1 MSTPIRQENDR
12 QRSSLIHHALNTLWE
27 TKKSDKQKAYV
38 RGVEEGVDTLFM
50 KLAQMP
56 MDKPISAWPSLLMPS
71 EDLLH
76 EVEVDK
82 VKSYLVE
89 PAPAAA

>member
-1 MSTPIRQENDR
+1 MSTTIRQENDR
-12 QRSSLIHHALNTLWE
+12 QRSALIHTALNTLWE
-27 TKKSDKQKAYV
+27 TKKSDKPKAYI

-56 MDKPISAWPSLLMPS
+56 MDKPISAWPSLVMPS

-89 PAPAAA
+89 PASAAA